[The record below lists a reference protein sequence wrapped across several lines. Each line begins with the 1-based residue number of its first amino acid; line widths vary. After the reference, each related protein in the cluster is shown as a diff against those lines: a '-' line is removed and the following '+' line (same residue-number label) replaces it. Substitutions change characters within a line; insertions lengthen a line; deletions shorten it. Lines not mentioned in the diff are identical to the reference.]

1 MLLPEIMRNQCK
13 PFNFLLSL
21 IFKQYVMNFV
31 FAKKKKAQI
40 TITEGNEDMLRKR
53 LQIFVWHL
61 LIEALLLIFTTDV

>member
-1 MLLPEIMRNQCK
+1 
-13 PFNFLLSL
+13 
-21 IFKQYVMNFV
+21 MNFV